1 MAIPRFARAFIK
13 GVTSEGYRGI
23 MAKAQEEADALETEQ
38 EQKFELQ
45 KILDREKANRVTQ
58 LEILQKQNDNLI
70 NRETEK
76 EKKLINDTRTTL
88 SGMGWENNTLDYLE
102 SIKALNGM
110 PVFNVWKSQFD
121 PYFNNTVNENDFHM
135 LSVPNPDKPGETIS
149 WQQDFLRQ
157 IKKPT
162 NIVNN
167 TNVAST
173 LETENGLSSN
183 VAKSQVD
190 TTGGTTTGVGTTTVS
205 ASEDTVSDLP
215 AETMEEL
222 NAKVAQRSAT
232 DTSTVDTSS
241 NVGAS
246 STVEATSSWMDKFR
260 KTQIVP
266 QKVITLGIEDRGNP
280 DAEALLQS
288 GFTLDMLADDGTE
301 VIKLTLDNTSQT
313 YNQDIV
319 KIGDSIK
326 EKNDNLNARQN
337 QLTSSLLQQPF
348 WGLTNEVRTKLASGE
363 ININTFDF
371 GLSMV
376 PENQVKFVSMQNN
389 LLLLDDYYRS
399 IGEPIMPAK
408 LVNQTVA
415 LYDMYNKKEGMVD
428 KTAKDI
434 VDIKT
439 GNEFEGIKLTGEM
452 IVDDLA
458 QILKITGNIPVGTTA
473 LDTENRNKVIQRQI
487 DLYKA
492 ALVTKTN
499 NPNHGDMVDR
509 ILESFA
515 KGNAD
520 GNFWDEVQDDRAP
533 SGTFEQAID
542 FDPTNEISQEQ
553 IEPDIIDMQDERD
566 EVRELLSE
574 LPTTLEDDST
584 DPIDDTEINEESISK
599 LISPPNK
606 MIINVKKGNKE
617 NPKYNEWAKDN
628 LEEWNNSIDYILSIE
643 PIQFSGGTEKQKIQK
658 KAKVNPEWNAWN
670 KKYKGILKIGKQ

>member
-1 MAIPRFARAFIK
+1 MVFKLPRAGRAFIK
-13 GVTSEGYRGI
+13 GLASEGYRGI
-23 MAKAQEEADALETEQ
+23 MAKAQAEADALKTEQ
-38 EQKFELQ
+38 EQEFELQ
-45 KILDREKANRVTQ
+45 KIKDRAHLDKLTRIELLNI
-58 LEILQKQNDNLI
+58 ENDNFI
-70 NRETEK
+70 KRESEK
-76 EKKLINDTRTTL
+76 EKKLISDTRDTL
-88 SGMGWENNTLDYLE
+88 FGMGWENNTLDYLE

-110 PVFNVWKSQFD
+110 SVFNVWKSQFE

-162 NIVNN
+162 KVVNN
-167 TNVAST
+167 TDVAST
-173 LETENGLSSN
+173 LETENNISSN

-190 TTGGTTTGVGTTTVS
+190 TTGGATTNVATVS

-260 KTQIVP
+260 KKQIVP
-266 QKVITLGIEDRGNP
+266 QKVITLTIDDIGNK
-280 DAEALLQS
+280 DAEDLLGA
-288 GFTLDMLADDGTE
+288 GFSLDMLADDGTE
-301 VIKLTLDNTSQT
+301 VIKLTYDNASGT
-313 YNQDIV
+313 YNQQIV
-319 KIGDSIK
+319 KIGQSIK
-326 EKNDNLNARQN
+326 EQNDNLNARQN

-499 NPNHGDMVDR
+499 NPLHGEMVDR

-515 KGNAD
+515 RGNAD

-542 FDPTNEISQEQ
+542 FDPTDEISQEQ

-574 LPTTLEDDST
+574 LPTTLEDDS
-584 DPIDDTEINEESISK
+584 IDDTEINEESISK